1 MVGLNCQKN
10 AVICEGYPPIKLWEG
25 GKSKSEEGKNRLPG
39 SLPSPLVTNALR
51 GGPAASVVVPRGLPF
66 LIDGIETEVD
76 RRFLDHF
83 VYDFSRVLTL
93 INDDSN
99 PFKEILLPM
108 ATQHRG
114 LMHSLMCLSGSHL
127 SSRDPQ
133 PVFKERRHY
142 HFDCAVSNLR
152 THITAQVTDDSTA
165 MIDDPTVAS
174 TLALCL
180 NSICEGETKGEY
192 RMHMDAARHLLRTQQ
207 SQNPKFREFL
217 WEFFMYH
224 DLSNSL
230 TALDRRPLL
239 LTEDFVLPSFVQPG
253 AGILLGVLDG
263 LFGYMSKIT
272 LLRDKIRERMS
283 QGIEPTVDY
292 QSLSDAVAIDSGIRT
307 WEPAQR
313 EDSPDFIAA
322 QLYRQ
327 CTWVYLYRTIQ
338 PSKPNEK
345 ITTAVDGGL
354 AYLRQLP
361 SDAGTQSILLMP
373 LFLLGCAAFDPEQR
387 PEIRNA
393 FDGLMAYSN
402 LGNIKPAREI
412 VEKVWEKMD
421 AGDESSWDWETTS
434 QEMKYDLLIT

>member
-1 MVGLNCQKN
+1 MLSYAKGTPQRGSGR
-10 AVICEGYPPIKLWEG
+10 AEGR
-25 GKSKSEEGKNRLPG
+25 KSKKVSILSRTRSQNRF
-39 SLPSPLVTNALR
+39 VTNVSSVGR
-51 GGPAASVVVPRGLPF
+51 GGSVIVPRGLPF

-108 ATQHRG
+108 ATQNRG

-152 THITAQVTDDSTA
+152 THITGYATNPSRE

-192 RMHMDAARHLLRTQQ
+192 RPHMDAARHLLETQR
-207 SQNPKFREFL
+207 SQNPEFRKFL
-217 WEFFMYH
+217 YEFFMYH
-224 DLSNSL
+224 DVSNAL

-239 LTEDFVLPSFVQPG
+239 LTEDFVLPTFVQPG

-272 LLRDKIRERMS
+272 LLRDKIRERKG

-292 QSLSDAVAIDSGIRT
+292 QSLSDAVAIDWGIRS

-313 EDSPDFIAA
+313 EGSPSFIAA

-338 PSKPNEK
+338 PSKPSEK
-345 ITTAVDGGL
+345 IASAVDGGL
-354 AYLRQLP
+354 EYLRQLP
-361 SDAGTQSILLMP
+361 ADAGTQAILLMP
-373 LFLLGCAAFDPEQR
+373 LFLLGCAAFAPEQR
-387 PEIRNA
+387 PEIRDA
-393 FDGLMAYSN
+393 FDGLIAYSN
-402 LGNIKPAREI
+402 LGNIRPAREI

-421 AGDESSWDWETTS
+421 AGDESSWDWETII
-434 QEMKYDLLIT
+434 QDMEYDLLIT

>member
-1 MVGLNCQKN
+1 M
-10 AVICEGYPPIKLWEG
+10 
-25 GKSKSEEGKNRLPG
+25 
-39 SLPSPLVTNALR
+39 
-51 GGPAASVVVPRGLPF
+51 PRELPF
-66 LIDGIETEVD
+66 LIDGIETDVD

-133 PVFKERRHY
+133 PIFKERRHY
-142 HFDCAVSNLR
+142 HFNQAVSNLR
-152 THITAQVTDDSTA
+152 THIGHTTEEPTK

-180 NSICEGETKGEY
+180 NSICEGETNGEY
-192 RMHMDAARHLLRTQQ
+192 RIHMDAARHLLETQQ
-207 SQNPKFREFL
+207 SQNPEFRKFL
-217 WEFFMYH
+217 YEFFMYH
-224 DLSNSL
+224 DVSNSL

-239 LTEDFVLPSFVQPG
+239 LTENFKLPKFVQPG

-272 LLRDKIRERMS
+272 ILRDKIRERKS
-283 QGIEPTVDY
+283 LGIEPAVDY
-292 QSLSDAVAIDSGIRT
+292 QTLSDAVAIDSGIRL
-307 WEPAQR
+307 WEPAQPAGT
-313 EDSPDFIAA
+313 PDFLAA

-345 ITTAVDGGL
+345 IASAVDGGL
-354 AYLRQLP
+354 QYLRQLP
-361 SDAGTQSILLMP
+361 SDTGSQSILLMP
-373 LFLLGCAAFDPEQR
+373 LFLLGCAAFEPEQR
-387 PEIRNA
+387 PEIGKA
-393 FDGLMAYSN
+393 FDVVIAYSN
-402 LGNIKPAREI
+402 LGNIKPARLI

-421 AGDESSWDWETTS
+421 AGDETSWDWETIIKD
-434 QEMKYDLLIT
+434 MGLDLLIT

>member
-1 MVGLNCQKN
+1 MV
-10 AVICEGYPPIKLWEG
+10 CEGYPVKEYWKS
-25 GKSKSEEGKNRLPG
+25 GKQKAEEGANHPFRVMHQKAANPSQIDRG
-39 SLPSPLVTNALR
+39 SS
-51 GGPAASVVVPRGLPF
+51 VVPRGLPF

-142 HFDCAVSNLR
+142 HFDCAVTNLR
-152 THITAQVTDDSTA
+152 THITAHTIDESTG
-165 MIDDPTVAS
+165 MIDDPTIAS

-180 NSICEGETKGEY
+180 NTICEGETKGEY
-192 RMHMDAARHLLRTQQ
+192 RPHMDAARHLLKTQQ
-207 SQNPKFREFL
+207 SQNPEFRKFL

-224 DLSNSL
+224 DVSNSL

-239 LTEDFVLPSFVQPG
+239 LTEDFVVPGFVQPE

-272 LLRDKIRERMS
+272 ILRDKVRERKS

-292 QSLSDAVAIDSGIRT
+292 RSLSDAVAIDSGIRN

-313 EDSPDFIAA
+313 EGSHDYIAA

-338 PSKPNEK
+338 PSKSNEK

-354 AYLRQLP
+354 EYLRQLP

-373 LFLLGCAAFDPEQR
+373 LFLLGCAAFKPEQR
-387 PEIRNA
+387 PEIRQA
-393 FDGLMAYSN
+393 FEGLIAYSN

-412 VEKVWEKMD
+412 VEKVWEMMD
-421 AGDESSWDWETTS
+421 AGDESSWDWETIIKNM
-434 QEMKYDLLIT
+434 EYDLLIT